1 MITNGNLIKL
11 DKTDIETF
19 RKQKLFVD
27 KINQKL
33 VVLRQKQIYS
43 SLAQSTK
50 IKIEMF
56 DKVHSWVNLLEKRI
70 FDPQTIKEMDINKAI
85 SLMKFVANVA
95 LKLLA
100 QSNDTEQIFKTYVEL
115 QGKLST
121 TDQPQKPS
129 TDNDEISN
137 LKKGLYEILMESTK
151 TGSEVVEPVKEAQI
165 VDVKIDDEKVKKD
178 ELSDLGTEIPELK
191 TETKKAENPDDS
203 QLIIEP

>member
-1 MITNGNLIKL
+1 
-11 DKTDIETF
+11 
-19 RKQKLFVD
+19 
-27 KINQKL
+27 
-33 VVLRQKQIYS
+33 
-43 SLAQSTK
+43 
-50 IKIEMF
+50 
-56 DKVHSWVNLLEKRI
+56 
-70 FDPQTIKEMDINKAI
+70 
-85 SLMKFVANVA
+85 MKFVANVA

-121 TDQPQKPS
+121 TDQPQKPP

-151 TGSEVVEPVKEAQI
+151 TGSEVVEPVKEAQV
-165 VDVKIDDEKVKKD
+165 VDVKIDDEKVKED